1 VANRQHKRILVPGK
15 ALTASIDPRTR
26 KEKPAKPEPVN
37 DILRN
42 AKGHPLPGQYLRGAA
57 KAKPS
62 QVSLQT
68 LRRDLGRDYDE
79 MLKRLRQ
86 YIRWDDPGMTFT
98 NRTQQAKLIVE
109 LFCIMVGRPPSA
121 HENAGVVLNVV
132 TNLTDPKDETLYE
145 QQTVLDGDYTML
157 RQNESSP

>member
-1 VANRQHKRILVPGK
+1 
-15 ALTASIDPRTR
+15 
-26 KEKPAKPEPVN
+26 
-37 DILRN
+37 
-42 AKGHPLPGQYLRGAA
+42 LPGQYLRGAA

-121 HENAGVVLNVV
+121 NENAGVVLNVV